1 MIGGLNIT
9 KLYENR
15 LTLIIE
21 DDIEEDIEFADE
33 VIVEGNLVVKGNVGS
48 IIEMRILVHSQADK
62 TLIFRR
68 A

>member
-15 LTLIIE
+15 LALIIE

-62 TLIFRR
+62 TLTFRR